1 MSSGA
6 DSFSSEDSESIDD
19 TMELEELND
28 SDTLL

>member
-6 DSFSSEDSESIDD
+6 DSFPSEDNESIDD
-19 TMELEELND
+19 AMELEELND